1 MNIWTLLKIS
11 SHSDPRSLNCSSWF
25 RFSLKS
31 IFHLSMVGDGLDAV
45 VHGALL
51 SLAVHAGDDGM
62 AGVCNRDDPFLH
74 LPTLLVI
81 GNQMTMVMINDDNDN
96 ANDNDNGHCLIDD
109 DSPLG
114 ERSEADYHLQP
125 KLHQCIVS
133 ET

>member
-1 MNIWTLLKIS
+1 
-11 SHSDPRSLNCSSWF
+11 
-25 RFSLKS
+25 
-31 IFHLSMVGDGLDAV
+31 MVGDGLDAV

-51 SLAVHAGDDGM
+51 VVHAGDDGM

-74 LPTLLVI
+74 LPTLLVN

-96 ANDNDNGHCLIDD
+96 VNDNDN

-114 ERSEADYHLQP
+114 ERREADYHLQP

>member
-51 SLAVHAGDDGM
+51 VVHAGDDGM

-96 ANDNDNGHCLIDD
+96 VNDNDNDL
-109 DSPLG
+109 PLG
-114 ERSEADYHLQP
+114 ERREADYHLQP

>member
-51 SLAVHAGDDGM
+51 VVHAGDDGM

-96 ANDNDNGHCLIDD
+96 VNDIDN